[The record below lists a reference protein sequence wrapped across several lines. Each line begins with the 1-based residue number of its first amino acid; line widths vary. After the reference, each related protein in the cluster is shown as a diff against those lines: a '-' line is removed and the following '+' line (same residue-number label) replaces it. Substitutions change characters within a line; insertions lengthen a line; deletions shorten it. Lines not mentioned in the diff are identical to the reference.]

1 MSSADYSRVEISK
14 QLIDPLAGAHAYSVV
29 LNKDFVLQAPSHETI
44 PTKPLVINTSSVNF
58 PKSEV
63 GYKIINNLETVQ
75 FNKLMECNT
84 EDTERAWNSDPLL
97 ES

>member
-63 GYKIINNLETVQ
+63 GY
-75 FNKLMECNT
+75 
-84 EDTERAWNSDPLL
+84 
-97 ES
+97 